1 MALQINTNIGALMAA
16 NSASSINRDME
27 TSMARLSSGSR
38 INAAKDDAAGMAVA
52 NRFAA
57 EISGYNQAVRNAG
70 DAQAMIDVAEG
81 ALIEATN
88 ILLRMREIAVQ
99 AANDTA
105 SDADRDALDLEYQ
118 DLVAELSRIED
129 STTWGHV
136 NVIDGSGG
144 ASSDGAFTFLI
155 GTGHTNTATADQM
168 TVTFADLTTMTAN
181 SVTGSTDVQDQ
192 TNSLA
197 AIVAVDADIVL
208 INAERAQLGAKSNR
222 LNHAIANMTNNSQNL
237 STALSRVK
245 DADFAAES
253 TNLAKTQILQQ
264 ASTAMLAQANASK
277 QGVLQLLQG

>member
-16 NSASSINRDME
+16 NSASSINREME
-27 TSMARLSSGSR
+27 TSMARLSTGQR
-38 INAAKDDAAGMAVA
+38 INAARDDAAGMAVA
-52 NRFAA
+52 NRFSA
-57 EISGYNQAVRNAG
+57 EIKGFNQAVRNAG

-88 ILLRMREIAVQ
+88 ILLRMRELAVQ

-105 SDADRDALDLEYQ
+105 SATDRDALDLEFQ
-118 DLVAELSRIED
+118 DLISELTRIED

-136 NVIDGSGG
+136 QILDGSGG
-144 ASSDGAFTFLI
+144 TAGAFTYMI
-155 GTGHTNTATADQM
+155 GTGHTETVASDVM
-168 TVTFADLTTMTAN
+168 TVTFADLTTMTTSSAA
-181 SVTGSTDVQDQ
+181 TDVQDQ
-192 TNSLA
+192 TNSKA
-197 AIVAVDADIVL
+197 AIVAIDADIVL

-222 LNHAIANMTNNSQNL
+222 LGHAIANMTNNSMNL
-237 STALSRVK
+237 STALSRVA

-277 QGVLQLLQG
+277 QSVLQLLQG